1 MPCKKYIL
9 GVNFSKGKIV
19 YFADCPAFCS
29 EKALHQQ
36 TANSVDICGSV
47 FSQNFPSK
55 FGNWQRKKLQL
66 LRNLTLGQ
74 AKSFLG
80 KTTAT

>member
-1 MPCKKYIL
+1 MPYKKYIL

-29 EKALHQQ
+29 VKALHQQ

-47 FSQNFPSK
+47 FSQNFLSK
-55 FGNWQRKKLQL
+55 IWQMTKKEVTTFEKS
-66 LRNLTLGQ
+66 NLG
-74 AKSFLG
+74 SS
-80 KTTAT
+80 